1 MMELQHQRL
10 MVLAGQLQLESLI
23 SAAPALSQQAVD
35 QEWSYMDFLEHL
47 LHEEK
52 LARHQRKQAM
62 YTRMAAFPAVKTFEE
77 YDFTFATGAPQKQ
90 LQSLRSLSFIER
102 NENIV
107 LLGPSGVG
115 KTHLAIAM
123 GYEAVRAGIKVRF
136 TTAADLLLQLSTAQ
150 RQGRYKTTLQRGV
163 MAPRLLI
170 IDEIG
175 YLPMNREEASL
186 FFRLLNRRYE
196 KASIILT
203 SNKGFADWG
212 EMFGD
217 HVLATAILDRLLH
230 HSTTLNIKGESYRLK
245 EKRKAGVLT
254 KNTTPISDD
263 EMVKSGQHQ

>member
-1 MMELQHQRL
+1 MMMELQHQRL
-10 MVLAGQLQLESLI
+10 MALAGQLQLESLI

-175 YLPMNREEASL
+175 YLPFGQWDQTFAGD
-186 FFRLLNRRYE
+186 
-196 KASIILT
+196 AALT
-203 SNKGFADWG
+203 SA
-212 EMFGD
+212 M
-217 HVLATAILDRLLH
+217 LDRILH
-230 HSTTLNIKGESYRLK
+230 HSHVVKIKGESYRLRQ
-245 EKRKAGVLT
+245 KRKAGVIAEA
-254 KNTTPISDD
+254 NP
-263 EMVKSGQHQ
+263 E

>member
-1 MMELQHQRL
+1 
-10 MVLAGQLQLESLI
+10 
-23 SAAPALSQQAVD
+23 
-35 QEWSYMDFLEHL
+35 HL

-115 KTHLAIAM
+115 KTHLA
-123 GYEAVRAGIKVRF
+123 
-136 TTAADLLLQLSTAQ
+136 TAADLLLQLSTAQ

-175 YLPMNREEASL
+175 YLPFSQEEAKL
-186 FFRLLNRRYE
+186 FFQVIAKRYE
-196 KASIILT
+196 KSAMILT
-203 SNKGFADWG
+203 SNLPFGQWDQTFA
-212 EMFGD
+212 GD
-217 HVLATAILDRLLH
+217 AALTSAMLDRILH
-230 HSTTLNIKGESYRLK
+230 HSHVVQIKGESYRLRQ
-245 EKRKAGVLT
+245 KRKAGVIAEA
-254 KNTTPISDD
+254 NP
-263 EMVKSGQHQ
+263 E